1 MQKNIGLIDRWTR
14 IAIGLLL
21 LVLSAA
27 GVIGPWG
34 YLGLIPL
41 VTGVVARCPLYTI
54 LGVQTCRREA
64 N

>member
-1 MQKNIGLIDRWTR
+1 MQKNIGLIDLWTR

>member
-14 IAIGLLL
+14 ISIGLLL
-21 LVLSAA
+21 LALALA

-64 N
+64 S